1 MKGTTDSIPDPAP
14 RRAVP
19 TRGFRVFL
27 DDPTEGDD
35 RGDLVVRID
44 PSTLAWLLPTSLLVL
59 AIVSVPLL
67 VLDERGLPRYRMLRD
82 EEAELQ
88 HQNEALRL
96 EVRALSRDV
105 EALRSD
111 ESSVERI
118 ARDELGMVRP
128 GEILFQFPE

>member
-1 MKGTTDSIPDPAP
+1 V
-14 RRAVP
+14 R
-19 TRGFRVFL
+19 L
-27 DDPTEGDD
+27 DA
-35 RGDLVVRID
+35 
-44 PSTLAWLLPTSLLVL
+44 SMFAWLLPTALLVL

-67 VLDERGLPRYRMLRD
+67 VLDERGLPRYRALRD
-82 EEAELQ
+82 EQAALSRD
-88 HQNEALRL
+88 NDALRT
-96 EVRALSRDV
+96 EVRSLARDV

>member
-1 MKGTTDSIPDPAP
+1 MKGCVEQYSGPRCAP
-14 RRAVP
+14 RLASDDDCAAFWTIR
-19 TRGFRVFL
+19 RGK
-27 DDPTEGDD
+27 GD
-35 RGDLVVRID
+35 RGSSVRFD

-67 VLDERGLPRYRMLRD
+67 VLDERGLPRYRALRD
-82 EEAELQ
+82 EEAELE

-96 EVRALSRDV
+96 EVRALARDV
-105 EALRSD
+105 ESLRSD

>member
-1 MKGTTDSIPDPAP
+1 M
-14 RRAVP
+14 
-19 TRGFRVFL
+19 RGFL
-27 DDPTEGDD
+27 DDSRPPDD
-35 RGDLVVRID
+35 RGPSVRFD

-67 VLDERGLPRYRMLRD
+67 VLDERGLPRYRALRD
-82 EEAELQ
+82 EEAELGR
-88 HQNEALRL
+88 QNEALRL
-96 EVRALSRDV
+96 EVRALARDV